1 VTPTGPAQ
9 ENGSTPD
16 SSIVESR
23 KWVGLVLT
31 LLIAAT
37 LYGITL
43 FPGVG
48 GRVNVGDSAKFQ
60 YIGEILGVP
69 HHPGYPQ
76 YVLLNHLWTRLPM
89 PLSLATQVNLFSAF
103 LSLIA
108 AGFLYSTLWRLTK
121 NLPASLL
128 GTWCVLFA
136 RSVWAFSTEAE
147 VYSLHLAYCA
157 ALLWAV
163 VRFRQDN
170 EPRWIIVLAVIFGLS
185 LGNHPTSVLFLPGLA
200 ILALTPS
207 ALAWGKRKLVAL
219 ALLALVIGLSQYTF
233 LLWRSHSD
241 APFVEAID
249 READLEDL
257 GETLSGSRFTSKNV
271 LRKGLSG
278 VASRLGNIS
287 LQTIRQLWVL
297 PVILAIPGLMVLFRK
312 DKTLFLF
319 MAISAVT
326 FVVFISIY
334 HIGDWVAYLAPIWL
348 MIGILAGLGLARGLA
363 ARNRLG
369 PVATMVWITTMAA
382 LIVVNATSLY
392 VDQNR
397 WERTWLLE
405 SAELSQRVV
414 TYRGPGYRPRQ
425 LNNYY
430 RYGVLHERPPLVLTA
445 VEAIHNLAFLDDD
458 PLIFSSAHV
467 KKLFDRHRVQ
477 YSERWNKEGRMF
489 YETISPYPIAELMV
503 RPSRGRTDQSGG
515 IRVDMVDGTN
525 ILDAEA
531 PIQVAIIA
539 GDSLRL
545 KGAVNFAGRNDRL
558 GEKGAKLET
567 LLRRVK
573 DDDWIILVVNE
584 PYMATS
590 KKVRRL
596 LGNWAE
602 FLIAPP
608 PTADDGFL
616 VIGKKGSSEP
626 PWQLTDPTETQMVI
640 LESSD

>member
-1 VTPTGPAQ
+1 M
-9 ENGSTPD
+9 
-16 SSIVESR
+16 VESR
-23 KWVGLVLT
+23 RWVGLVLT
-31 LLIAAT
+31 LLLAAT

-48 GRVNVGDSAKFQ
+48 GRINVGDSAKFQ

-76 YVLLNHLWTRLPM
+76 YVVLNHLWTRLPM
-89 PLSLATQVNLFSAF
+89 PLSLATQVNLLSAF

-108 AGFLYSTLWRLTK
+108 GGFLYSTLWRLTQS
-121 NLPASLL
+121 LPASLL
-128 GTWCVLFA
+128 GTWSVLFA

-163 VRFRQDN
+163 VRFRQDD
-170 EPRWIIVLAVIFGLS
+170 EPRWLFALAVLFGLS

-200 ILALTPS
+200 ILALTPV

-219 ALLALVIGLSQYTF
+219 ALLALAIGLSQYTF

-271 LRKGLSG
+271 LRKGLVG
-278 VASRLGNIS
+278 VASRLGNIP
-287 LQTIRQLWVL
+287 LQTLRQLWVL
-297 PVILAIPGLMVLFRK
+297 PAVLAIAGLIFLFRK
-312 DKTLFLF
+312 DRTLFLF

-326 FVVFISIY
+326 FVAFISIY

-348 MIGILAGLGLARGLA
+348 MIGILAGIGLTFGLSG
-363 ARNRLG
+363 RYRLRSL
-369 PVATMVWITTMAA
+369 ATMIWIATMAPW
-382 LIVVNATSLY
+382 IVVNATSLY

-405 SAELSQRVV
+405 SAEPSQRVV

-467 KKLFDRHRVQ
+467 KNLFDRHRVQ

-489 YETISPYPIAELMV
+489 YETTSPYPIAELIV
-503 RPSRGRTDQSGG
+503 RPSRGQTDQSKG

-545 KGAVNFAGRNDRL
+545 KGAVNFSNRKDRL
-558 GEKGAKLET
+558 GEKGARLET
-567 LLRRVK
+567 LLRQVE
-573 DDDWIILVVNE
+573 DEDWIVLAVNE
-584 PYMATS
+584 AYMARS

-596 LGNWAE
+596 MGNWSG
-602 FLIAPP
+602 FPIAPP
-608 PTADDGFL
+608 PSADDGFL

-626 PWQLTDPTETQMVI
+626 LWQLTDPTEAQRVV
-640 LESSD
+640 LESSDS